1 MNHVRTFFKALG
13 VCVLLYLL
21 FNHIFYR
28 GEYISD
34 QAIRTVGSIII
45 VLLCYII
52 ALMHQLIDIG
62 EKKADETS
70 RSNEE
75 ENKNGTSL
83 SSRKEDAENE
93 FKGD

>member
-1 MNHVRTFFKALG
+1 
-13 VCVLLYLL
+13 
-21 FNHIFYR
+21 
-28 GEYISD
+28 
-34 QAIRTVGSIII
+34 
-45 VLLCYII
+45 
-52 ALMHQLIDIG
+52 MHQLIDIG